1 MKTYKE
7 FCLQFE
13 KFNYEK
19 YKNNLPAGVRKDM
32 NIGGKTTSPVS
43 DAAIAAGALAVAK
56 PAAMAVPIMR
66 TASAISGISDV
77 RKSIKNKEPILK
89 TIQRGA
95 AGALN
100 TTFPY
105 KKGFPG
111 FLKSKRFIGGTLIQP
126 TD

>member
-7 FCLQFE
+7 FCLQIE

-19 YKNNLPAGVRKDM
+19 YKNSLPPGVRKDM

-56 PAAMAVPIMR
+56 PALAVPIMR
-66 TASAISGISDV
+66 TASAITGINNV

-95 AGALN
+95 SGVLDTA
-100 TTFPY
+100 FPY

-111 FLKSKRFIGGTLIQP
+111 FLKSKRFIGNTLISP
-126 TD
+126 TN